1 MSFAIFIVSMMGNG
15 LSNLLVGAVQLHLGT
30 PPFEA
35 DTKGC

>member
-1 MSFAIFIVSMMGNG
+1 MSFASFIMSIMGNG
-15 LSNLLVGAVQLHLGT
+15 LRNLLLGVAQLHLGT